1 MRGRT
6 TDLCRAAFTVE
17 MGSFET
23 IVEQIEAFFFYA
35 VFVTAL
41 IEGNTV
47 LIFV

>member
-1 MRGRT
+1 
-6 TDLCRAAFTVE
+6 